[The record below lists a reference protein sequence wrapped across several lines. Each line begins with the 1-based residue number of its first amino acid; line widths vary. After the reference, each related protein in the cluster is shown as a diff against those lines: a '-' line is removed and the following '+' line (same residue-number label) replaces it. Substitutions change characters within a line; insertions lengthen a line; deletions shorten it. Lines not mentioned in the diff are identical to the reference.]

1 MIPLENIA
9 ELPSFHRATIVPE
22 YLDAMGH
29 MNIRWYMAI
38 FDDAAWKFFD
48 HFGMNIEYYQRE
60 QAGGFALQHFIRYL
74 AEVRLGETVAI
85 HTRILGRSAK
95 RIHFMH
101 FMVNETTGVLAATLE
116 VLGSHA
122 DMRVRRTS
130 PYPPYIAEKIDAI
143 LQEHTRLNWE
153 APVCGVIQP

>member
-1 MIPLENIA
+1 MIPLEQIN
-9 ELPSFHRATIVPE
+9 ELPKYHRATIIPD

-38 FDDAAWKFFD
+38 FDDAAWKFFATI
-48 HFGMNIEYYQRE
+48 GMDIDYYQQE

-74 AEVRLGETVAI
+74 AEVRLGETVVV
-85 HTRILGRSAK
+85 HTRVLGRSSK
-95 RIHFMH
+95 RVHFML

-116 VLGSHA
+116 ALGSHA

-130 PYPPYIAEKIDAI
+130 PYPPLIAKQIDTI
-143 LQEHTRLNWE
+143 LRAHSNLSWD